1 MKLVLNVKEITQIVV
16 DHLTENGQLSDNDTP
31 ILTTWHTD
39 GRNTTLTLEEHNE

>member
-16 DHLTENGQLSDNDTP
+16 DHLTENGQLPDNDTP

-39 GRNTTLTLEEHNE
+39 G